1 MESGGPGVFIRVYD
15 GDELLGES
23 PVKRNSEKRATID
36 LRVAYVEAD
45 PLESMS
51 SAGIDH
57 IRRGG

>member
-1 MESGGPGVFIRVYD
+1 VYD